1 MILAVFFN
9 LPKQLYTKMK
19 KLNIIKKRLTK
30 IIIEILRNIQ
40 LICFINPILIKKLSE
55 IIKNNLNNLNGDK
68 ECELYKYVYNK

>member
-1 MILAVFFN
+1 
-9 LPKQLYTKMK
+9 MK

-55 IIKNNLNNLNGDK
+55 ILKNNLNNLNGDK

>member
-1 MILAVFFN
+1 
-9 LPKQLYTKMK
+9 MK

-55 IIKNNLNNLNGDK
+55 ILKNNLNNLNGDK
-68 ECELYKYVYNK
+68 ECELYKYAYNK

>member
-1 MILAVFFN
+1 
-9 LPKQLYTKMK
+9 MK

>member
-1 MILAVFFN
+1 
-9 LPKQLYTKMK
+9 MK

-40 LICFINPILIKKLSE
+40 LICFIIPILIKKLSE
-55 IIKNNLNNLNGDK
+55 ILKNNLNNLNGDK